1 MNSMTGYG
9 YEELVEEK
17 LFLSVEIKSYNSR
30 FLDLSINLP
39 SSLSRLENFFRE
51 KVTAAVVRG
60 KVDVYIRLRE
70 EEPATT
76 VLVNQEAV
84 RSYATA
90 IAQVSQML
98 SEMQGAAG
106 SQVASTS
113 QSQLELILGQE
124 GVLVSHREFDLDSY
138 KALLEPVFDGAL
150 QQFLADRRREGENL
164 KVDLQEKLAVLE
176 DAAAF
181 FTQWQPQMENA
192 FKENLQRRFQ
202 ELLGEGYDQ
211 QRVLT
216 EVAALL
222 VKYTINEEIVRLKS
236 HLSALAKELV
246 ENATPGRKIDFICQ
260 EINREINTIGSKN
273 QFTEVGAMVITAKDA
288 LENIREQARNV
299 E

>member
-60 KVDVYIRLRE
+60 KVDVYIRFRE

-164 KVDLQEKLAVLE
+164 KVDLQEKLGVLE